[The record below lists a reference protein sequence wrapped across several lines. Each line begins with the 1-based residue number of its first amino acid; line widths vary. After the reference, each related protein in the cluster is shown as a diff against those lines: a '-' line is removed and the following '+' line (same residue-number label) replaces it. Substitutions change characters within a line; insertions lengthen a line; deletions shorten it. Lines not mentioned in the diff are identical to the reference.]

1 MESMEQPLHSMLQC
15 LNLTPPSL
23 HLPTIVRQML
33 PEDINLDV
41 LHPRIT
47 ARALRKPY
55 LADKFLAPPKE
66 FVAETVVE
74 LLAVEGL

>member
-1 MESMEQPLHSMLQC
+1 MEQPLYSMLQG
-15 LNLTPPSL
+15 LTLTPPSL

-41 LHPRIT
+41 LRLRII
-47 ARALRKPY
+47 ARALRKPN

-66 FVAETVVE
+66 PAAETVVE
-74 LLAVEGL
+74 FLAVEGL